1 MTTEPKIKRTVF
13 PPELWN
19 RVVDYRFEHRIPS
32 EMAAI
37 RELIDRGLATA
48 GQTGEPSSATRTA

>member
-1 MTTEPKIKRTVF
+1 MTTEPKIKRAVF

-37 RELIDRGLATA
+37 RELIDRGLEAA
-48 GQTGEPSSATRTA
+48 RVEPERAA

>member
-1 MTTEPKIKRTVF
+1 MTTEPKIKRAVF

-37 RELIDRGLATA
+37 RELIDRGLTTVRPEA
-48 GQTGEPSSATRTA
+48 GEPECAA